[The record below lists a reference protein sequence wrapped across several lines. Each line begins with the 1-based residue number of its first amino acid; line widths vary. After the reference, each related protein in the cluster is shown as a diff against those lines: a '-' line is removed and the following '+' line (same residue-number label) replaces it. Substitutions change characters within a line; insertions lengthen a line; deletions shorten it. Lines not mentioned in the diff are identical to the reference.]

1 MSSTIHVVVISSPAE
16 DVPVLEEALSA
27 LELTPSS
34 FSDVETKRAQ
44 TFLLADDEAAA
55 ETLAAQVTPYLSE
68 WTEMLTE
75 QPQVEVKTMRQE
87 DWANSWKKNFHTF
100 RASERLVV
108 KPSWEEY
115 TSKPG
120 DIVVPI
126 DPGMCFGTGYH
137 GTTKACL
144 QFLDKLQRE
153 NGSGLSLIDAGTG
166 SGILSIAAAL
176 LGYGR
181 IEAFDNDPDCIGQS
195 QENLATA
202 GVTSVTVSCAA
213 LGEYIPTQVAD
224 VAVANILASILAEH
238 VEDVKALARPGGW
251 LILSGI
257 LTEQYDGIL
266 QKFTAAGC
274 QELSRVTIQEW
285 TSGLFRRGV

>member
-1 MSSTIHVVVISSPAE
+1 MSPTINVVVISSPAE

-27 LELTPSS
+27 LELSPSS
-34 FSDVETKRAQ
+34 YSDVETRRAQ
-44 TFLLADDEAAA
+44 TFLLADDATSAEA
-55 ETLAAQVTPYLSE
+55 LASQVQAYLKE
-68 WTEMLTE
+68 WTDLLAE
-75 QPQVEVKTMRQE
+75 QPQIEVKEMRQE

-100 RASERLVV
+100 RASKRLVV
-108 KPSWEEY
+108 KPSWEEF
-115 TSKPG
+115 TAEPG

-144 QFLDKLQRE
+144 QFLDRLQQE
-153 NGSGLSLIDAGTG
+153 NGAGLSLIDAGTG

-176 LGYGR
+176 LGYGK

-195 QENLATA
+195 LENLATA

-213 LGEYIPTQVAD
+213 LGEYIPSQPAD
-224 VAVANILASILAEH
+224 VAVANILASILTEH

-257 LTEQYDGIL
+257 LTEQYEPLL
-266 QKFTAAGC
+266 QRFHDAGC

-285 TSGLFRRGV
+285 TSGLFRR